1 MTMNIAV
8 LNQKG
13 GSGKTTISIHLA
25 HALALRGNQVLLV
38 DSDPQGSS
46 RDWATA
52 RDTETPFTVIGIDR
66 PILHKELPKVAPA
79 YDFVVIDGAPRVSDL
94 TRSAIIASDLI
105 LIPIQPSP
113 LDIWA
118 THEIVGLIEEASIYK
133 QDLASAFVVNRKIVN
148 TAIGK
153 EVFEVLKEYPISVL
167 KASISQR
174 VAFAETLN
182 DGSTV
187 LEKQPSGLAS
197 TEIWA
202 LVDEI
207 LESIDEEKENAA

>member
-1 MTMNIAV
+1 MNIAV

-25 HALALRGNQVLLV
+25 HALALRDNLVLLV

-52 RDTETPFTVIGIDR
+52 REGETPFTVIGLDR
-66 PILHKELPKVAPA
+66 PILHKELPKVASA

-167 KASISQR
+167 KASVSQR

-187 LEKQPSGLAS
+187 LEKEPSGLAS
-197 TEIWA
+197 GEIWA

-207 LESIDEEKENAA
+207 LESTHEEKENAA